1 MKFALGWVAAIAVTA
16 GAAAAEERSPVV
28 VELYT
33 AQGCAAC
40 PPADVVLS
48 KLRDIPGVIP
58 LALHVDYWDYI
69 GWIDAFGQAA
79 FTQRQNAYADIRNER
94 YIYTPQMVIDG
105 TRSVLGGDGMAVMD
119 AISAAKDAPRPV
131 ALRVER
137 DGNALHI
144 IAETAIARPMIV
156 QLVRY
161 MPEEEVQIEGGENAG
176 QTLTYVNIVTQL
188 EQIGAWDGSA
198 ALDLS
203 QNIEGDQP
211 AVILVQEAGPGRI
224 LAAATAP

>member
-1 MKFALGWVAAIAVTA
+1 MQPQLRNARPSWSNFTPPKAAP
-16 GAAAAEERSPVV
+16 PVRPPMW
-28 VELYT
+28 
-33 AQGCAAC
+33 CC
-40 PPADVVLS
+40 PSCPPPADVVLS